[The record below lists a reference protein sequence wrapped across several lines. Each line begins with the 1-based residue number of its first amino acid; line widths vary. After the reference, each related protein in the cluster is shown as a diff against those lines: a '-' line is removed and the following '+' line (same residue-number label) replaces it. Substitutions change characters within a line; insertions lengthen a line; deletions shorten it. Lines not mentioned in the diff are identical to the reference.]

1 MTMKVKALPA
11 YDELKMT
18 PSQWNKQTMARFE
31 VEIELVNSRDEV
43 LANEGIIA
51 PEKVRRCKV
60 KGVVDSGAAEL
71 VLPESVAKQ
80 LGVPVKRKVKVRYAD
95 HRNAVRDK
103 VELVRLTLQ
112 GRDGVY
118 DAIVEPKRKT
128 VLIGAF
134 VLEHLDFLI
143 DPKYERLVPRDPRYK
158 ISEIE

>member
-1 MTMKVKALPA
+1 MNAAQLGYDDTMTVS
-11 YDELKMT
+11 E
-18 PSQWNKQTMARFE
+18 WNRKTISRFHVE
-31 VEIELVNSRDEV
+31 VELANYRDIV
-43 LANEGIIA
+43 LARERAIT
-51 PEKVRRCKV
+51 PEKIRRCRL

-80 LGVPVKRKVKVRYAD
+80 LGVPPKGQVTVRYAD
-95 HRNAVRDK
+95 DRNATRQK
-103 VELVRLTLQ
+103 VELVQVKLQ

-134 VLEHLDFLI
+134 VLENLDFLI
-143 DPKYERLVPRDPRYK
+143 DPKNERLVPRDPRYI